1 MPQAQIPF
9 SALRAPKGNPRK
21 RFDAAAI
28 EGLAQSIRTDG
39 VLQNLVVVANGEDGF
54 RVHIGKRRYMALKL
68 LHRAG
73 AIGDDYAVP
82 VDIREDVEGEA
93 GLRIATIENVQREAL
108 DPIDEAEAFSKLVR
122 AGTSLE
128 DVAAQAG
135 LSQNTVRRRLA
146 LAGLT
151 SEVKAKVSRGELS
164 LSLAEAL
171 TLASHDQQQAVIAE
185 IEGGAEFDA
194 IDIRRMLLHDR
205 PTMAMAIFPL
215 ERYAGSFTADLFG
228 EADTTYFDDVEA
240 FRRLQ
245 AEAVGELEEEFKA
258 RAAFVDRYDAMYV
271 PWWKYRKR
279 QKGEKGGVVIHL
291 SPSGA
296 VEVRK
301 GLQRDEPEQKS
312 EPQQTVEPQKRE
324 RPVFGPTLQ
333 RHLAHERSLALFGAI
348 LDNPRAMLELA
359 AILMLAPHETP
370 GRIRID
376 GHPCLSPAM
385 GAGSTSKGL
394 LKLRTT
400 INTLRG
406 KLGLEPQ
413 RDAQGQGEAEAE
425 DRGEAAQDGKLEEG
439 GEPERH
445 ADRQE
450 DGEADDNA
458 EPDEADLPLL
468 PICDRFTDGAA
479 LHEAVRRL
487 CDADLSLL
495 VSLMPILAFGQ
506 DRQGADETPTDLF
519 LRIEEGLGVD
529 IRQWWTPDEAYLAM
543 LRRDQLAD
551 IAVECGASVG
561 LSRLDQYRKGELVEH
576 LARFFRRTADPQAVL
591 DEYEAKGRK
600 WLPAQM
606 RRPPADPEME

>member
-9 SALRAPKGNPRK
+9 SALRAPKGNPRRK
-21 RFDAAAI
+21 FDAAAI
-28 EGLAQSIRTDG
+28 EGLAASIRTDG

-68 LHRAG
+68 LYKTG

-82 VDIREDVEGEA
+82 VDIREDVDGEK

-108 DPIDEAEAFSKLVR
+108 DPIDEAEAFSRLVR
-122 AGTSLE
+122 AGTSLA

-151 SEVKAKVSRGELS
+151 GEVKARVSKGELS

-171 TLASHDQQQAVIAE
+171 TLASHDQQQAVLAE
-185 IEGGAEFDA
+185 IGEGAEFDA

-215 ERYAGSFTADLFG
+215 ERYEGSFTADLFG

-245 AEAVGELEEEFKA
+245 AEAVSELEEELKA
-258 RAAFVDRYDAMYV
+258 KSAFVDRYDAMYV

-301 GLQRDEPEQKS
+301 GLQRDEPEQRT
-312 EPQQTVEPQKRE
+312 ERQETVEPQKRE

-348 LDNPRAMLELA
+348 LDRPRAMMELA

-376 GHPCLSPAM
+376 AHPCLSLGM
-385 GAGSTSKGL
+385 GGNASKGL
-394 LKLRTT
+394 LKLRMT
-400 INTLRG
+400 ISTLRG

-413 RDAQGQGEAEAE
+413 RDAQGEGVAEEEQNEPEDGGEAGPH
-425 DRGEAAQDGKLEEG
+425 GEE
-439 GEPERH
+439 
-445 ADRQE
+445 QE

-458 EPDEADLPLL
+458 EPNEAPLL
-468 PICDRFTDGAA
+468 PICDRFTDGAV
-479 LHEAVRRL
+479 LHEAVRQL
-487 CDADLSLL
+487 SDEDLGLL

-519 LRIEEGLGVD
+519 FRIEEGLGVD
-529 IRQWWTPDEAYLAM
+529 IREWWTPDEAYLTM

-551 IAVECGASVG
+551 VAIESGASIG
-561 LSRLDQYRKGELVEH
+561 LSRLDQYRKSELVEH
-576 LARFFRRTADPQAVL
+576 LARFFRRTADRQAVL
-591 DEYEAKGRK
+591 DEYDAKGRT
-600 WLPAQM
+600 WLPVQM
-606 RRPPADPEME
+606 RRPPADTEME